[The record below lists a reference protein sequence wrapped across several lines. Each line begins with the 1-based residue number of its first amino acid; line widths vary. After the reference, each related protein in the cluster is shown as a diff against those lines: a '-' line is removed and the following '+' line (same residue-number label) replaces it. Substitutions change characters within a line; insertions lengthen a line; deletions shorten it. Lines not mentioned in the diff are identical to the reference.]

1 MEIDE
6 ALTAYLLARPGL
18 TALIGRRLY
27 PEETPQSIDLAT
39 QTAVTYIFV
48 SDVKIH
54 THDGQEALE
63 SPSIQFT
70 AYAPTRSAARAVS
83 IQLKTALCDYVGTM
97 SGLEV
102 QYIKLINELPSMWK
116 NTDGTVKV
124 HIVDLEFEVFFLR
137 S

>member
-18 TALIGRRLY
+18 TALIGQRLY
-27 PEETPQSIDLAT
+27 PEETPPFVDLKT

-48 SDVKIH
+48 SDVKLH

-63 SPSIQFT
+63 RPTIQFT
-70 AYAPTRSAARAVS
+70 AYAPTRPAARAVAL
-83 IQLKTALCDYVGTM
+83 QLKSALCDYVGTL
-97 SGLEV
+97 SGLVV

-116 NTDGTVKV
+116 NTEGTVKV
-124 HIVDLEFEVFFLR
+124 HIVDLEFEVFFVR